1 MIVKAQEA
9 KRTTFAMGTIAHLRA
24 YGNNAEEAINHAVE
38 RLNEIDDKF
47 SVFKPESDISGINAE
62 AGNDA
67 IKISNDTLFLLKRA
81 KEYSN
86 KDFHNDKGR
95 PDIRHEHHIIPGY
108 AGFLSESGKCDH
120 R

>member
-1 MIVKAQEA
+1 M
-9 KRTTFAMGTIAHLRA
+9 
-24 YGNNAEEAINHAVE
+24 NHAVE

-81 KEYSN
+81 KEYSSKYN
-86 KDFHNDKGR
+86 WRGCKPRTCEFSCNCCLR
-95 PDIRHEHHIIPGY
+95 WVIRH
-108 AGFLSESGKCDH
+108 
-120 R
+120 